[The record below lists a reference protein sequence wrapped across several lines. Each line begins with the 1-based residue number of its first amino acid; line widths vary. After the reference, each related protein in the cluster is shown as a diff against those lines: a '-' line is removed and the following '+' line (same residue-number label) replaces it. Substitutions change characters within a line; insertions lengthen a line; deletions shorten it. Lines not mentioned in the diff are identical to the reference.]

1 MSKISAPPG
10 DNSFELAAQKNL
22 RDAFFDY
29 DQADLRPD
37 AAHAVLE
44 DAAYLMAHPSLRITV
59 AGYADERGSA
69 EYNVALG
76 MERAEATRNALMSAG
91 VEGTR
96 IEVVSYGKERPFCSD
111 ESETCYQQNRRA
123 QFVVE

>member
-1 MSKISAPPG
+1 
-10 DNSFELAAQKNL
+10 L
-22 RDAFFDY
+22 FFSY
-29 DQADLRPD
+29 DQADLRPE
-37 AAHAVLE
+37 AHQTVLE
-44 DAAYLMAHPSLRITV
+44 DAAILVAHPSLRITI

-91 VEGTR
+91 VEASR
-96 IEVVSYGKERPFCSD
+96 IEVVSYGKERPFCTD
-111 ESETCYQQNRRA
+111 ESEDCYQQNRRA